1 MTELLLV
8 RHGRQESGLIDPPL
22 NDEGVAQARRLART
36 LEAGGVTALVSSD
49 LRRARQTA
57 DIVGTAVGHSPTTLP
72 GLREWGLPADAME
85 YVALEHLEGDDPR
98 STAIAEGRF
107 MDFVPEVVD
116 LAAFRATVVDAFD
129 KILAENPEGRV
140 VVVCHGGTI
149 NAYIGHLAGIGDV
162 FWFHPDYASV
172 SRVERLPGGR
182 VAIRSLNEVA
192 RPLVESD

>member
-8 RHGRQESGLIDPPL
+8 RHGRPESGLIDPPL
-22 NDEGVAQARRLART
+22 NDEGIAQARRLAMA
-36 LEAGGVTALVSSD
+36 LEGAGVTALISSD

-57 DIVGTAVGHSPTTLP
+57 DIVGETVGHASTTLP

-85 YVALEHLEGDDPR
+85 YVALELLDGDDPR

-107 MDFVPEVVD
+107 MDFVPDVVD

-129 KILAENPEGRV
+129 EILANNRTGRV
-140 VVVCHGGTI
+140 AVVCHGGTI
-149 NAYIGHLAGIGDV
+149 NAYVGHLAGIPDV

-182 VAIRSLNEVA
+182 VVIRSLNEAA
-192 RPLVESD
+192 RLLVESN